1 MKSYFDGKLR
11 MNMLQTRIHEKM
23 LLQKS
28 LKVLITQ
35 VTCCLIMSPMAIKVF
50 TCSLR
55 PTSFRVNNEFGR
67 EGERKIWEYTIWTV
81 KP

>member
-1 MKSYFDGKLR
+1 
-11 MNMLQTRIHEKM
+11 MLQTRIHEKT

-35 VTCCLIMSPMAIKVF
+35 VTSCPIMCSMAIKVF
-50 TCSLR
+50 TYSCR

-81 KP
+81 KS